1 MLYSFPEKEFSK
13 NLQLVEKDLK
23 IKVSKM
29 EKN

>member
-1 MLYSFPEKEFSK
+1 MLYIFPEKEFSK
-13 NLQLVEKDLK
+13 TLQLVEKGLK